1 MHLRIITTFVATVL
15 VVVGVDFAL
24 SRPRPVGQLT
34 VTDLQTIT
42 NVIRG
47 EIAEEITD
55 IRPRDTVVVID
66 TGRNGVCY
74 HCFFVERT
82 WKGWKV
88 TWRGT

>member
-1 MHLRIITTFVATVL
+1 MHRRIITTFVAAL
-15 VVVGVDFAL
+15 IVVAGVAFAL
-24 SRPRPVGQLT
+24 SRPRPIGQLT
-34 VTDLQTIT
+34 ATDLQTIT

-55 IRPRDTVVVID
+55 IRPRDTAVVID

-74 HCFFVERT
+74 HCFYVERT
-82 WKGWKV
+82 RKGWKI